1 MRNRPSIR
9 EKYRIDVLPT
19 VTLLTLLTIDAP
31 KLSLLGA
38 SPLIASIASLVF
50 SIDGSAEIDGA
61 KCK

>member
-31 KLSLLGA
+31 KLSLVVKPVAMEAEKIGA
-38 SPLIASIASLVF
+38 E
-50 SIDGSAEIDGA
+50 D
-61 KCK
+61 